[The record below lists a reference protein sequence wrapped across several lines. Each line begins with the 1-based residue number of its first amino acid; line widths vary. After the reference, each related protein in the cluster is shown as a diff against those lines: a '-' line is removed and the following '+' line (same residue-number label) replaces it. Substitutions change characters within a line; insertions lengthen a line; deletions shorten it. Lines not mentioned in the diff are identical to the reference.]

1 MLPRFGTSKLC
12 DNAIVVLLGASII
25 AWLDGGFLAHVLS
38 LAPSRVLH
46 GQIWRLGTWPVIEG
60 SPLQLIFT
68 CAAIYKFG
76 GELAIRWGDRRLR
89 RFMVELVLASAVI
102 TCVLAL
108 ATGRGDL
115 VHAGGWAVSDALVI
129 AWARQFPNGT
139 VVLYGLLE
147 LRGRDLIAVTVAAT
161 VLFALAVGPVAMG
174 PELCAC
180 LLSATYPRTRLRL

>member
-1 MLPRFGTSKLC
+1 VLPRFGTSKLC
-12 DNAIVVLLGASII
+12 DNAIVVLLGVSII
-25 AWLDGGFLAHVLS
+25 AWLDNGFLGHVLS

-46 GQIWRLGTWPVIEG
+46 GQIWRLGTWPVIER

-89 RFMVELVLASAVI
+89 RFMLEIIIASAVI
-102 TCVLAL
+102 TCALAL
-108 ATGRGDL
+108 AMGRGDL
-115 VHAGGWAVSDALVI
+115 VRAGGWAVSDALVI

-139 VVLYGLLE
+139 VVLYGLLV
-147 LRGRDLIAVTVAAT
+147 LRGRDLIAVTIAAT
-161 VLFALAVGPVAMG
+161 VLFALAFGPVSMG
-174 PELCAC
+174 PELFAC

>member
-12 DNAIVVLLGASII
+12 DTWIVVLLAASIV
-25 AWLDGGFLAHVLS
+25 AWLDGGFSRSWLS
-38 LAPSRVLH
+38 LSPDDVIH
-46 GQIWRLGTWPVIEG
+46 GQVWRLVTWPLIEG
-60 SPLQLIFT
+60 HPLQLIFT

-89 RFMVELVLASAVI
+89 RFMLEIVIASAAI

-108 ATGRGDL
+108 ATHRGYL
-115 VHAGGWAVSDALVI
+115 VRTGGWAVSDALLI

-139 VVLYGLLE
+139 VVLYQLLV
-147 LRGRDLIAVTVAAT
+147 LRGRQLITVTVGAT
-161 VLFALAVGPVAMG
+161 VLFAIAFGPVAMG

-180 LLSATYPRTRLRL
+180 LLTAGYPRAWLRR

>member
-1 MLPRFGTSKLC
+1 VLPRLGTSKLC
-12 DNAIVVLLGASII
+12 DTWILALLAASIV
-25 AWLDGGFLAHVLS
+25 AWFDNGFAFTWLS
-38 LAPSRVLH
+38 LAPSRVFH
-46 GQIWRLGTWPVIEG
+46 GQLWRLATWPLIEG

-89 RFMVELVLASAVI
+89 RFMLEIIIASAVI
-102 TCVLAL
+102 TCALAL

-115 VHAGGWAVSDALVI
+115 VRAGGWAVSDALVI

-139 VVLYGLLE
+139 VVLYGLLV
-147 LRGRDLIAVTVAAT
+147 LRGRDLIAVTIAAT
-161 VLFALAVGPVAMG
+161 VLFALAFGPVSMG
-174 PELCAC
+174 PELFAC